1 MKRILMELM
10 LSAGTC
16 AAENTPVPI
25 EPAVTFAGVSGVS
38 NMKSSP
44 STCEISRSMEA
55 LYRWCEEQKSGIAKI
70 RSQIMDK
77 AGRGRDVEAYLQR
90 ISRTE
95 PLTVFDES
103 VFTGTGDC
111 VIARRRQGKTE
122 KQLIFPFK
130 DGTEIPMT
138 V

>member
-1 MKRILMELM
+1 MELM
-10 LSAGTC
+10 LSAGAC

-25 EPAVTFAGVSGVS
+25 EPAVIFAGVSGVL

-77 AGRGRDVEAYLQR
+77 AGRGRNVEAYLQR

-95 PLTVFDES
+95 PLTIFDES
-103 VFTGTGDC
+103 VFTGTVDC
-111 VIARRRQGKTE
+111 VIVRKGQGNTE
-122 KQLIFPFK
+122 KQLIFRFK
-130 DGTEIPMT
+130 DGTEVPIT
-138 V
+138 I

>member
-10 LSAGTC
+10 LSAGAC

-77 AGRGRDVEAYLQR
+77 VGRRRNVEAYLQKV
-90 ISRTE
+90 SRRE
-95 PLTVFDES
+95 SLTVFDES
-103 VFTGTGDC
+103 VFTGAVDC
-111 VIARRRQGKTE
+111 VIDRKGQRKTE
-122 KQLIFPFK
+122 KQLIFRLK
-130 DGTEIPMT
+130 DGTEVSIT
-138 V
+138 I